1 MKSRTF
7 TAVYKKSGRW
17 YAGWVEE
24 IPGVNTQGHTKSETR
39 ENLEDALKEFVA
51 ARRMLTKRE
60 SARGST
66 LVRERLPA

>member
-1 MKSRTF
+1 ML
-7 TAVYKKSGRW
+7 TAVYKKVHSG
-17 YAGWVEE
+17 YVAWVEE
-24 IPGVNTQGHTKSETR
+24 IPGVNTQGRTKTEAR

-60 SARGST
+60 NTGQGA